1 MFESK
6 KKFVGNELVRGF
18 ERYCTTYG
26 WPLFLPA
33 HATDSTARKSLSYL
47 LTAQG
52 RNFNLDCQSRL

>member
-33 HATDSTARKSLSYL
+33 HATDSTAHKSFILPLNRSG
-47 LTAQG
+47 A
-52 RNFNLDCQSRL
+52 